1 MSRLAARTLTHR
13 LFIRL
18 VLVAAT
24 AFAVAAPRVIRAQ
37 ASDAIYAGPDLDQ
50 PPKLVNGAAT
60 ARLIQDAY
68 PAQLKHAGIN
78 GTVQIQFVVG
88 PNGKVESGSVE
99 VVAASVPA
107 LADAAKQVVEKIE
120 FNPGTA
126 GGKAV
131 RARVVLPIVFKSR

>member
-1 MSRLAARTLTHR
+1 MSHMPARARTLRIVAR
-13 LFIRL
+13 LAL
-18 VLVAAT
+18 VIAVAIAI
-24 AFAVAAPRVIRAQ
+24 AAPRIAHAQ
-37 ASDAIYAGPDLDQ
+37 ASDAIYVGPDLDSL
-50 PPKLVNGAAT
+50 PKLVNGAAA

-68 PAQLKHAGIN
+68 PEQLKRAGIN

-88 PNGKVESGSVE
+88 SNGKVESGSVE
-99 VVAASVPA
+99 VVAATVPA
-107 LADAAKQVVEKIE
+107 LADAAKQVVERIA